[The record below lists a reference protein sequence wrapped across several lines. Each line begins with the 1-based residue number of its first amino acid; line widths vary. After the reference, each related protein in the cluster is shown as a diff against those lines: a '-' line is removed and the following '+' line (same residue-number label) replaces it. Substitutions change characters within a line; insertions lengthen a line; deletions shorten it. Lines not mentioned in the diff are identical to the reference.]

1 MGTARTL
8 FARDKAISLTPRPAA
23 MHKALN
29 HRLNP
34 LRSAPN
40 LLTILRICIAPFL
53 VAAILDEH
61 YLLSFSLFAAAG
73 LTDALDGTLARML
86 KQRSMLGHYLDPV
99 ADKLLLSALF
109 LVLLHKG
116 LMPVTVTV
124 LVIGRDVGILMVAA
138 ILYAA
143 VGRREFQPSIFG
155 KANTLAQIGAVAA
168 VLLGLA
174 PDGHASG
181 QWSRR
186 QVENDPGGRGVGL
199 EPPPSRESF
208 LLSLGIVREI
218 FRSSRV
224 FNLHIAKL
232 FGIEDLATFQALDVL
247 GVVVPGNDPDL
258 GVSAGGCHRSQ
269 GLMNL
274 QPSRAAMPCPGECV
288 ANVPRRGEKR
298 RLPPRRRR
306 PVARDP
312 GPEGAGSG
320 DSHSGMAT
328 VALSARL

>member
-1 MGTARTL
+1 
-8 FARDKAISLTPRPAA
+8 

-29 HRLNP
+29 LRLNP

-40 LLTILRICIAPFL
+40 LLTLLRMCIAPFL

-61 YLLSFSLFAAAG
+61 YLLSFYLFVAAG
-73 LTDALDGTLARML
+73 LTDALDGTLARLL

-168 VLLGLA
+168 VLLHQLTAAYWVAVTRAIALDATIGLTI
-174 PDGHASG
+174 ASG
-181 QWSRR
+181 LHYAWIVSRR
-186 QVENDPGGRGVGL
+186 TGTPAANGAA
-199 EPPPSRESF
+199 
-208 LLSLGIVREI
+208 
-218 FRSSRV
+218 
-224 FNLHIAKL
+224 AK
-232 FGIEDLATFQALDVL
+232 
-247 GVVVPGNDPDL
+247 
-258 GVSAGGCHRSQ
+258 
-269 GLMNL
+269 
-274 QPSRAAMPCPGECV
+274 
-288 ANVPRRGEKR
+288 
-298 RLPPRRRR
+298 
-306 PVARDP
+306 
-312 GPEGAGSG
+312 
-320 DSHSGMAT
+320 
-328 VALSARL
+328 